1 MGGSATCS
9 SKVWLP
15 MVMTPPTGT
24 TVKISTAG
32 ITDRYGASL
41 KTNESAR
48 SGSRSS
54 LKTSLVPSASVC
66 SRPHGPARFGP
77 TRLCMSEI
85 TLRSNQI
92 ISAVATSSAT
102 KATRHLMMTMS
113 QTSQLRPK

>member
-15 MVMTPPTGT
+15 MVMTPPMGT

-32 ITDRYGASL
+32 ITERYGASL
-41 KTNESAR
+41 KTNASAR

-66 SRPHGPARFGP
+66 NRPHGPARFGP

-102 KATRHLMMTMS
+102 KATRHLMMVIS
-113 QTSQLRPK
+113 QTCQLRPK